1 VGSGPAAAGVA
12 GGARWER
19 DVTQTTFVIMGW
31 GWRSR
36 QYAAVASALPAR
48 FRCAGVLR
56 RKADGSE
63 GGLPVF
69 TGITEAAAA
78 GADFILVSLPWQ
90 QMPEA
95 ISACAERSL
104 PVLAETPPAPD
115 AARLLALWSRLGGAA
130 RVQVAEQCPLM
141 PQHLAVRRLIDDG
154 IIGRPVQA
162 EVSIGH
168 GYHGMSVIRQMLGIG
183 FELPRMRGLRHV
195 APVVAGPGRDGPP
208 ADERMIES
216 SREIVALDFGDGR
229 LGIHDFDGEQY
240 FSGIRSQRLRVRGTR
255 GEVDDAQV
263 RWLLD
268 HRTPVAAAIERRD
281 TGQRMNLEGHHH
293 LGYVAA
299 GRWLY
304 RNPYAPASFSDD
316 GIAMASVLERMG
328 CYARGGDGTYGLAEA
343 SHDHWL
349 GLHAQRAIADGGVV
363 EVVRPPWA

>member
-1 VGSGPAAAGVA
+1 MSAIS
-12 GGARWER
+12 
-19 DVTQTTFVIMGW
+19 FVIMGW

-36 QYAAVASALPAR
+36 QYAAVAAALPER
-48 FRCAGVLR
+48 FRCAGLMR

-63 GGLPVF
+63 GALPVF
-69 TGITEAAAA
+69 TELGQAAAA
-78 GADFILVSLPWQ
+78 GADFILASLPWQ
-90 QMPEA
+90 QMPDA

-115 AARLLALWSRLGGAA
+115 VAGLLALWSRLGRTA

-154 IIGRPVQA
+154 TIGRPVQA

-168 GYHGMSVIRQMLGIG
+168 GYHGMAVIRQLLGTG
-183 FELPRMRGLRHV
+183 FALPRMRGFRH
-195 APVVAGPGRDGPP
+195 AAAVVAGPGRDGPT
-208 ADERMIES
+208 AQERLIES

-240 FSGIRSQRLRVRGTR
+240 FSGIRSQRLRVRGTH
-255 GEVDDAQV
+255 GEIDDAQV

-268 HRTPVAAAIERRD
+268 HRTPMSAAIERRD
-281 TGQRMNLEGHHH
+281 SGQRMNLDGHHH

-304 RNPYAPASFSDD
+304 RNPFASASFSDD
-316 GIAMASVLERMG
+316 FIAMATVLERMG
-328 CYARGGDGTYGLAEA
+328 AYSRGGDGSYGLDEA

-349 GLHAQRAIADGGVV
+349 GLHAQRAIAEGGPV
-363 EVVRPPWA
+363 EVERPPWS